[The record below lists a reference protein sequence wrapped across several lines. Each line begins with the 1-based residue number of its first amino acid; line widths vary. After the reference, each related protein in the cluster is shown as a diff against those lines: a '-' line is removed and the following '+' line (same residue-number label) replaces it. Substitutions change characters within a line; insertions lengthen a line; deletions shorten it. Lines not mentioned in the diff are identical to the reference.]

1 MTIKDELVEL
11 SRAYVRAQAPTGL
24 YAVVGRPGG
33 IQTIAEA
40 LRVYQN
46 PMLNLDYSY
55 TDEVP
60 PTEYSGSIP

>member
-11 SRAYVRAQAPTGL
+11 SRAYVKNQAPPGM

-33 IQTIAEA
+33 VQTIAEA

-46 PMLNLDYSY
+46 PMLNIDYTF
-55 TDEVP
+55 TDEEP
-60 PTEYSGSIP
+60 ATEFSGSVP